1 MGDSE
6 GFAVADRT
14 VLVLGGGIGGVAAA
28 SLLQERLKDQAR
40 VRLVERKARF
50 AFPPS
55 FPWLMLGQRTA
66 GAVQRDMSALAKK
79 GIDVVH
85 ADVTSIDVPRKSVGT
100 TKGDLAYD
108 DLVIALGA
116 EYAPESIPGFAE
128 HAHHVYDLDSA
139 LRFKK
144 AVEDFRG
151 GTIAVGIARLPFKCP
166 AAPYEV
172 ALLLDDLFTRNGM
185 RDRVKLEFF
194 TPEGA
199 PMPAAGPEIGGQV
212 AGLLASRGIDY
223 RPKRKLVEIGEREV
237 RFEGGETLPYDLLFC
252 VPPHR
257 APKPVVDAGLTDG
270 TGWVPVDPATL
281 ETKVPG
287 VYALG
292 DVAAIPTPNGY
303 VPFLPKAGVFAHGQ
317 AETVARNLAA
327 AIKGRG
333 TKAPWDGHGACFLET
348 GRGQSAFVTGNF
360 LAAPKPDL
368 EFHMPGKVWHMQKV
382 LFERHWFRRW
392 F

>member
-1 MGDSE
+1 ME
-6 GFAVADRT
+6 GSNVR
-14 VLVLGGGIGGVAAA
+14 VLGGGIGGVAAA
-28 SLLQERLKDQAR
+28 CLLKEKVGNRAS
-40 VRLVERKARF
+40 VSLVERKRQF

-66 GAVQRDMSALAKK
+66 RAVQRDMDALAQK

-85 ADVTSIDVPRKSVGT
+85 ADVTSIDTNGKSVRT

-108 DLVIALGA
+108 HLVIALGA
-116 EYAPESIPGFAE
+116 EYAPETVPGFAE

-139 LRFKK
+139 LRFK
-144 AVEDFRG
+144 AAIEDFPG

-172 ALLLDDLFTRNGM
+172 ALLLDDLYTQKGM
-185 RDRVKLEFF
+185 RDRVTFEFF
-194 TPEGA
+194 TPEGN
-199 PMPAAGPEIGGQV
+199 PVPAAGPEIGGKV
-212 AGLLASRGIDY
+212 AELLGTRRINY
-223 RPKRKLVEIGEREV
+223 HPKRKLTAIQPGLLS
-237 RFEGGETLPYDLLFC
+237 FEGGETLAYDLLFC

-257 APKPVVDAGLTDG
+257 APKPVVDAGLTDD

-287 VYALG
+287 VYAIG
-292 DVAAIPTPNGY
+292 DVAAVATPNGY

-317 AETVARNLAA
+317 AETVAHNLAA
-327 AIKGRG
+327 QIKGRG
-333 TKAPWDGHGACFLET
+333 KTVPWNGHGACFLET

-360 LAAPKPDL
+360 LTAPKPDI
-368 EFHMPGKVWHMQKV
+368 EFRMPGKVWHMQKV

>member
-1 MGDSE
+1 M
-6 GFAVADRT
+6 ADRT

-28 SLLQERLKDQAR
+28 SLLQEKLKDQAR
-40 VRLVERKARF
+40 VRLVERKTRF

-66 GAVQRDMSALAKK
+66 GEVQRDMSALAKK
-79 GIDVVH
+79 GLDVVH
-85 ADVTSIDVPRKSVGT
+85 ADVTSIDTAKKSVGT
-100 TKGDLAYD
+100 SQGDLAYD

-116 EYAPESIPGFAE
+116 EYAPESISGFAE

-139 LRFKK
+139 LRFRK
-144 AVEDFRG
+144 AIEAFPG
-151 GTIAVGIARLPFKCP
+151 GTIAVGISRLPFKCP

-172 ALLLDDLFTRNGM
+172 ALLLDDLYAQKGI

-194 TPEGA
+194 TPEGN
-199 PMPAAGPEIGGQV
+199 PMPAAGPEIGDKV
-212 AGLLASRGIDY
+212 AELLAMRGINY
-223 RPKRKLVEIGEREV
+223 RPKRKLTTIGPGLLT
-237 RFEGGETLPYDLLFC
+237 FEGGETLPYDLLFC

-257 APKPVVDAGLTDG
+257 APRPVVDAGLTDG
-270 TGWVPVDPATL
+270 TGWIPVNPATL

-303 VPFLPKAGVFAHGQ
+303 VPYLPKAGVFAHGQ
-317 AETVARNLAA
+317 AETVAHNLAA
-327 AIKGRG
+327 AIKRRG
-333 TKAPWDGHGACFLET
+333 KTAPWDGHGACFLET
-348 GRGQSAFVTGNF
+348 GRGQSAFVSGNF
-360 LAAPKPDL
+360 LAAPKPDIA
-368 EFHMPGKVWHMQKV
+368 FRMPGKVWHMQKV